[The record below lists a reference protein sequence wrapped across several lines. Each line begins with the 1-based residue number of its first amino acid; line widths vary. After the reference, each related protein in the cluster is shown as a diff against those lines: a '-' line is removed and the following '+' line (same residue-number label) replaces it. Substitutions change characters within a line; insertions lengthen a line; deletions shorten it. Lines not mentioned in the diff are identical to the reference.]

1 MTGDSSPAAPTG
13 AATAGPVR
21 PAALFWLLLA
31 AVVTVAI
38 ALRFL
43 VAANTDVS
51 WLLIVCDKIL
61 SGQHLYAD
69 IIETNPPIAVWA
81 YMPATIIAHI
91 VGLRAEVVT
100 DVLVFAG
107 AALSASATA
116 IMLRPSAAVRKRS
129 SASLGLVCAFIL
141 LVVPMQTF
149 GQREHIAFIAFLPA
163 LAGYILRAERRSL
176 PLWQIVVAGV
186 GAGITLA
193 FKPYFVLA
201 AGAAILATA
210 LHARSWRALF
220 APENILAGG
229 TVVIYS
235 LITYVCYPAYFTV
248 IFPLVRDV
256 YLPLK
261 RPLGELL
268 LSNGMLA
275 WAAASIVTILAIRAR
290 RPDTVTAVLL
300 AGSIGF
306 AAAYILQRKGWS
318 YQSFPMLALALVAL
332 ASELNTSASRAHPS
346 SRAGGL
352 ACLVALTITTML
364 WMNDA
369 SSARILEQPVR
380 TLGPHPKVLALTS
393 EASIGHPL
401 TRAVG
406 GTWVSR
412 QQGLWVRE
420 FVKRL
425 RAEHLVDA
433 KADAAL
439 DAYVARERTWLIED
453 VKRTPPTVILI
464 DNLLSDWGAW
474 AAADPFFSDYLK
486 RYRRVATI
494 QHIDILALRDDAQPA
509 APK

>member
-1 MTGDSSPAAPTG
+1 MTGDSNPAAPTG
-13 AATAGPVR
+13 AATAGSVR
-21 PAALFWLLLA
+21 PVAAYWLLLA
-31 AVVTVAI
+31 AIVAAAI
-38 ALRFL
+38 ALRSL

-61 SGQHLYAD
+61 AGQHLYAD

-81 YMPATIIAHI
+81 YMPGTIVAHAF
-91 VGLRAEVVT
+91 GLRAEMAT
-100 DVLVFAG
+100 DVLVFTG
-107 AALSASATA
+107 AALSALATA
-116 IMLRPSAAVRKRS
+116 IMLRPSAAIRTRS
-129 SASLGLVCAFIL
+129 AAPLRLVCAFIL
-141 LVVPMQTF
+141 LVVPMQAF

-163 LAGYILRAERRSL
+163 LAGYILRAERRVL
-176 PLWQIVVAGV
+176 PFWQILAAGI

-193 FKPYFVLA
+193 FKPYFVFA
-201 AGAAILATA
+201 AGAAILVAA
-210 LHARSWRALF
+210 LHARSWRVLF
-220 APENILAGG
+220 VQENFIAGG
-229 TVVIYS
+229 LVVIYS
-235 LITYVCYPAYFTV
+235 LITYACYPAYFTV

-268 LSNGMLA
+268 TSNGMLT
-275 WAAASIVTILAIRAR
+275 WAAASIVTVLAIRVR
-290 RPDTVTAVLL
+290 RPDAVTSVLL
-300 AGSIGF
+300 SASIGF
-306 AAAYILQRKGWS
+306 AAAYVLQRKGWS
-318 YQSFPMLALALVAL
+318 YQSYPMLALALIAL
-332 ASELNTSASRAHPS
+332 ASELNTSASCVHSA

-352 ACLVALTITTML
+352 ACLAALIITTML

-380 TLGPHPKVLALTS
+380 ALGPHPRVLALTS
-393 EASIGHPL
+393 EPSIGHPL

-425 RAEHLVDA
+425 RAEHIVDA

-439 DAYVARERTWLIED
+439 NAYVARERAWLIED
-453 VKRTPPTVILI
+453 VKRTPPTVILV
-464 DNLLSDWGAW
+464 DNLFSGWGTW
-474 AAADPFFSDYLK
+474 AAADSFFADFLK
-486 RYRRVATI
+486 RYRRVETI